1 MMVIMSDAG
10 DRRRAPRARF
20 SGIVLVRAE
29 DFDINCVGGDL
40 SESGM
45 LLYPTRPPPVL
56 PTRLRIT
63 FTLPGSS
70 HWLNADAELVRQKR
84 VARRT
89 LWAIRFTYMEED
101 AKVAMR
107 AYIEENDVSATDPL
121 GVPANELANLR
132 PEGRGMTPIREG
144 FHRRREPSQP
154 ATNPARRRRASE
166 EQPVQHISMEAALP
180 DELPDTPP
188 TDPTT
193 LVLSSDEV
201 DHLAAAS
208 VMVNSDEEG
217 AEPPP
222 PPEEDELEDDAQTN
236 VRGERGDLPRRRKP

>member
-1 MMVIMSDAG
+1 MRAIMSDAR

-70 HWLNADAELVRQKR
+70 RWLNADAELVRQKR

-89 LWAIRFTYMEED
+89 LWAIRFTYMEDE
-101 AKVAMR
+101 AKGALR
-107 AYIEENDVSATDPL
+107 AFVEENDVSGTDPL
-121 GVPANELANLR
+121 GIPAQELANLR
-132 PEGRGMTPIREG
+132 PEARGMTPIREG
-144 FHRRREPSQP
+144 FHPRREPSEP
-154 ATNPARRRRASE
+154 ATNPK
-166 EQPVQHISMEAALP
+166 QPVQSISMEAALP
-180 DELPDTPP
+180 DELPDTPAS
-188 TDPTT
+188 DAST

-208 VMVNSDEEG
+208 VMVGSDDQG
-217 AEPPP
+217 VEPPP
-222 PPEEDELEDDAQTN
+222 PPEDELEDDAQTN
-236 VRGERGDLPRRRKP
+236 VRGDLPPRRRR